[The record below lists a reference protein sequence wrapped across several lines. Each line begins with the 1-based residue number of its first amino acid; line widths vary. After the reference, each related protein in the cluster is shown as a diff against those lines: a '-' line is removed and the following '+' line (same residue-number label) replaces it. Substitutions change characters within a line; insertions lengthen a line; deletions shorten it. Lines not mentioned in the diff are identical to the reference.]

1 MFRKKSV
8 YPKNGEVIDD
18 EWTFF
23 CSELVAKT
31 YKEMGILSAEMSSG
45 TYLPASFCMK
55 KALNLINGA
64 TLGEEL
70 LIDTNL

>member
-1 MFRKKSV
+1 
-8 YPKNGEVIDD
+8 
-18 EWTFF
+18 
-23 CSELVAKT
+23 
-31 YKEMGILSAEMSSG
+31 MGILSAEMSSG